1 MNTAATWP
9 DQVPSSR
16 RRLLARRS
24 QGPFRFREGGG
35 EGERRRAMK
44 TPVIIPLTFEEY
56 EAAMRE
62 ADQRVREG
70 CTCRGDAL
78 DSC

>member
-1 MNTAATWP
+1 
-9 DQVPSSR
+9 
-16 RRLLARRS
+16 
-24 QGPFRFREGGG
+24 
-35 EGERRRAMK
+35 MK